1 MLQKLIL
8 SKSNLYKIRIFT
20 LITVWINFECLS
32 MIRHLFTA
40 TGKVT
45 RASFSLHPKG
55 TLKSYALE
63 VLIKRGNGN
72 HGLQGG
78 EDGEG
83 VIKN

>member
-1 MLQKLIL
+1 
-8 SKSNLYKIRIFT
+8 
-20 LITVWINFECLS
+20 

-83 VIKN
+83 VIKNLKNGRGSKSLFCLNPICTKYEYSL

>member
-1 MLQKLIL
+1 
-8 SKSNLYKIRIFT
+8 
-20 LITVWINFECLS
+20 

-83 VIKN
+83 AIKS